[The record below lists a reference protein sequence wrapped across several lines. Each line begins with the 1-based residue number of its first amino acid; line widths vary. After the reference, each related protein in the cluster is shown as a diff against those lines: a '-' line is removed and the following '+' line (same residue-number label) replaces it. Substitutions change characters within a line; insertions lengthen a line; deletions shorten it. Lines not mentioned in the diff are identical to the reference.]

1 MDEESSVV
9 FDRCD
14 IAEDFEE
21 PECVNCECFEKC
33 PRCCLRIHGAY
44 ISPLLLFGTCG
55 LPVIFGMAAICWLIS
70 TSNLSKG
77 AELGIVFAV
86 GFVVS
91 PLLRMIEAMIQEC
104 WEEAARNVC
113 RREGYYDIKE
123 VASWE
128 PVNDHGDR
136 MYRPPPPCWKR
147 AIITLPILMITAV
160 FVSLVYVLLIKASHG
175 R

>member
-21 PECVNCECFEKC
+21 PECVSCECFEKC

-77 AELGIVFAV
+77 
-86 GFVVS
+86 
-91 PLLRMIEAMIQEC
+91 MIEAMIQEC

-147 AIITLPILMITAV
+147 AIITLPILMITVV